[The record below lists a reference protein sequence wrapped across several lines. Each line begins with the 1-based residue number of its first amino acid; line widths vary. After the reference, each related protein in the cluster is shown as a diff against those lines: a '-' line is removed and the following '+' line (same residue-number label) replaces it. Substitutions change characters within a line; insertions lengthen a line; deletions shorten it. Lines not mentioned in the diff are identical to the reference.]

1 MKELSIMEMGYVSGA
16 ADTPGWGTGYT
27 WDFSSTQSAIISL
40 ANNLFQAGA
49 GLSVGGVGGTLGGM
63 ATGAAIGGNTGG
75 MLGFGLI
82 GALGGAIVGGI
93 AGLVGGLTAGLFG
106 GFDTVMQ
113 IAEDV
118 LYAGF
123 NGTLVFW

>member
-1 MKELSIMEMGYVSGA
+1 MKELSMVEMDCVSGA
-16 ADTPGWGTGYT
+16 ADTPGWGTGYI
-27 WDFSSTQSAIISL
+27 WDFSSL

-49 GLSVGGVGGTLGGM
+49 GLIIGGVGGTLGGM

-106 GFDTVMQ
+106 GYDTVCQ
-113 IAEDV
+113 IFEDV

>member
-1 MKELSIMEMGYVSGA
+1 MKELSIMEMDYVSGA
-16 ADTPGWGTGYT
+16 ADTPGWGTGYI
-27 WDFSSTQSAIISL
+27 WDFSSAQSAITSL

-49 GLSVGGVGGTLGGM
+49 GLIGM

-75 MLGFGLI
+75 NLGFGLI

-106 GFDTVMQ
+106 GFDTVFQ

-118 LYAGF
+118 LYAAF
-123 NGTLVFW
+123 NGTFVLW

>member
-1 MKELSIMEMGYVSGA
+1 MKELSIMEMDYVSGA

-27 WDFSSTQSAIISL
+27 WDFSSTQSAITSL
-40 ANNLFQAGA
+40 ANNLFQMGA
-49 GLSVGGVGGTLGGM
+49 GVIAGVVAGTIGGI
-63 ATGAAIGGNTGG
+63 ACGAAVAGNTGG
-75 MLGFGLI
+75 GLGFGLI
-82 GALGGAIVGGI
+82 GALGGAIVGGV
-93 AGLVGGLTAGLFG
+93 AGFVGGLTAGVLW
-106 GFDTVMQ
+106 GFDTVCQ